1 MAEMGKYCKAY
12 PVARLR
18 QFSGWQENLL
28 NLRKEKKEVDGKQV
42 EVSRELTD
50 DDHLYLQEN
59 LVVTDGIFLDE
70 NIIFDKVSEEWE
82 QYCRE
87 VLKFEVSVYEPLVV
101 QSGQP

>member
-1 MAEMGKYCKAY
+1 MKTMGKYCKAY

-28 NLRKEKKEVDGKQV
+28 NLRNEKKEVDGKQV

-70 NIIFDKVSEEWE
+70 NIIFDKVNEEWE

-87 VLKFEVSVYEPLVV
+87 VLKFEVPVYEPLAA

>member
-1 MAEMGKYCKAY
+1 MKTMGKYCKAY

-28 NLRKEKKEVDGKQV
+28 NLRKEKKEVEGKQV
-42 EVSRELTD
+42 EMSRELTD

-87 VLKFEVSVYEPLVV
+87 VLKFEVPVYEPLVA